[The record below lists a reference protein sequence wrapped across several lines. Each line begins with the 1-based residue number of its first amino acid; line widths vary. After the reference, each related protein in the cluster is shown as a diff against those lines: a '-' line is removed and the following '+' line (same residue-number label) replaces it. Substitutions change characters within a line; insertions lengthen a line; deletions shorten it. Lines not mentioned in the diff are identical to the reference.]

1 LYQGYSTIKE
11 KNYYLKAGLE
21 TAESLTQ
28 PVLKKLDD
36 TLHLDQRGVA
46 ILDKIETTASD
57 ISTKVTDY
65 YNQKKE
71 TAVETGKVLVASAN
85 RPVNQLLDITETL
98 VNKIL
103 PPEVPVPPIDS
114 DEDFDEKEPIECKS
128 GEESEP
134 VEIVEFENDA
144 RLTSNPLPRIKRIGT
159 GVSKRLQHAALVKLQ
174 NVNFRTQQQI
184 DAMAHVVDLIQYA
197 ADYIDIDGK
206 TKVIKEAKQYLEG
219 KKEEAT
225 MKFVIPAKE
234 IIEQQTADIKEHSIK
249 VVVTVVASI
258 AHVTEV
264 LRINIT
270 KKVPAVT
277 KLQENLRIIT
287 ARTKEAI
294 LKLKEPERASYLS
307 AVRETYKQALH
318 AIVELTSTYTPTKL
332 LESVP
337 MLLQLTTGLTNW
349 RDSLA
354 ARLASH
360 DPNSETSEDTY
371 SAQTTEKGKIEVED
385 VSYPS

>member
-1 LYQGYSTIKE
+1 
-11 KNYYLKAGLE
+11 
-21 TAESLTQ
+21 
-28 PVLKKLDD
+28 LKKLDD
-36 TLHLDQRGVA
+36 TLHIDQRGVA
-46 ILDKIETTASD
+46 ILDKIETTTTD
-57 ISTKVTDY
+57 ISTKVSDY

-71 TAVETGKVLVASAN
+71 TAVETGKVLIASAN
-85 RPVNQLLDITETL
+85 RPVNQILDITETL

-114 DEDFDEKEPIECKS
+114 DEDFEGKEPIECDS

-134 VEIVEFENDA
+134 ADIVEFENDS
-144 RLTSNPLPRIKRIGT
+144 RLASNPLPRIKRIGT
-159 GVSKRLQHAALVKLQ
+159 GVSKRLQHAAMVKLQ

-197 ADYIDIDGK
+197 AEYIDLDGK
-206 TKVIKEAKQYLEG
+206 TKALKEVKQYFDE

-270 KKVPAVT
+270 KKVPAVA

-318 AIVELTSTYTPTKL
+318 SIIELTSTYTPTKL

-337 MLLQLTTGLTNW
+337 MLLQLTTSLSNW
-349 RDSLA
+349 RVSLA

-360 DPNSETSEDTY
+360 DPNYETSGDTF

-385 VSYPS
+385 DSYPS

>member
-57 ISTKVTDY
+57 ISTKVSDY

-71 TAVETGKVLVASAN
+71 TAVETGKVLVATAN

-114 DEDFDEKEPIECKS
+114 DEDFDEKEPIECES

-134 VEIVEFENDA
+134 VEIEFENDA

-174 NVNFRTQQQI
+174 NVNFRSQQQI

-206 TKVIKEAKQYLEG
+206 TKALMEAKQYFEG

-249 VVVTVVASI
+249 VVVTVVATI

-270 KKVPAVT
+270 KKVPAVA

-337 MLLQLTTGLTNW
+337 MLLQLTTGLSNW

-354 ARLASH
+354 ARLAS
-360 DPNSETSEDTY
+360 PEPVDTY
-371 SAQTTEKGKIEVED
+371 QAQTTEKGKIEVED
-385 VSYPS
+385 DSFPS